1 MYFGIDCGWFVVD
14 VDFYVGVGVV
24 VWFVGVV
31 CGGSKFVVIVYWV
44 EFNLNGDCGFFFRC
58 IWY

>member
-31 CGGSKFVVIVYWV
+31 CGGSKFVVIVY
-44 EFNLNGDCGFFFRC
+44 
-58 IWY
+58 